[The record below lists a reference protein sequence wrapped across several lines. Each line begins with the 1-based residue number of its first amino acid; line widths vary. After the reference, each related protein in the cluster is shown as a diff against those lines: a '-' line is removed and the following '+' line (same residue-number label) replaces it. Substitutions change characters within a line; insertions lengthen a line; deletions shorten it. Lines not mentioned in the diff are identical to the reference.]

1 VKFIAAAAVVI
12 AVLQRRVDTGQKS
25 GKARLALDQRQG
37 APFEF
42 RGPTNLAAGRFFGEI
57 RGDRKPLSRVSLLQ
71 RRRNQRA
78 ALRPMRKL
86 LRKQGFAQKLLTPH
100 KLGSY
105 ITDPRFGRPLPAQQ
119 R

>member
-1 VKFIAAAAVVI
+1 MMNFRTK
-12 AVLQRRVDTGQKS
+12 T
-25 GKARLALDQRQG
+25 RLPPL
-37 APFEF
+37 EF
-42 RGPTNLAAGRFFGEI
+42 RGPKNAAAGRWLGEI

-105 ITDPRFGRPLPAQQ
+105 TGEQLR
-119 R
+119 